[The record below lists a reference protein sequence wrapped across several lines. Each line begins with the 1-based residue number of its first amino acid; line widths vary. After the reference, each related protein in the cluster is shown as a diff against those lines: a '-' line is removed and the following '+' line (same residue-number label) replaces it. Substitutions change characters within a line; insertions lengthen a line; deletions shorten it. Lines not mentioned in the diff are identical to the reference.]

1 MAVHK
6 LGEGYTR
13 LIANRP
19 PVHEA
24 LYKATEGKPRQYR
37 MVIGLASKQTAVD
50 YAVEKGGLLVEDEGS
65 VRR

>member
-1 MAVHK
+1 MK
-6 LGEGYTR
+6 
-13 LIANRP
+13 
-19 PVHEA
+19 A